1 VLLYRKAVYRLLSEG
16 KVKITVAGVEIETT
30 LPVVE
35 ASITESLHGA
45 KLTDVQRNWLSRLE
59 TDGRTPVSNQ
69 EKAVLRPLRDAAL
82 LRAYPEG
89 QLAAATHVEITS
101 LGRLLVKALSE
112 RESKLLTT
120 EK

>member
-1 VLLYRKAVYRLLSEG
+1 MTEAFVAVSTILHGYIDLLTWPVVTLVAVLLYRKAVYRLLSEG

-69 EKAVLRPLRDAAL
+69 EKAVLRPLRDAA
-82 LRAYPEG
+82 
-89 QLAAATHVEITS
+89 Q
-101 LGRLLVKALSE
+101 
-112 RESKLLTT
+112 
-120 EK
+120 